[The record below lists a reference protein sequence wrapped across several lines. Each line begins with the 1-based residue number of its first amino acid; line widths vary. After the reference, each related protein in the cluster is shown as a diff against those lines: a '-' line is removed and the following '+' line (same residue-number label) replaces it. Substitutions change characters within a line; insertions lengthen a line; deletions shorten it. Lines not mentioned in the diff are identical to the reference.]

1 MSKEKGV
8 LIIAEERGRSVPDPE
23 VDAKPKRRQFTAKYK
38 LDILKEVEACR
49 EEGDIGAVLRREGL
63 YSSHLTTWRRQR
75 DAGALRGLGKKRGR
89 KAKPRDKEKER
100 LQREN
105 ARLQRENQQ
114 LRAINEIQKKV
125 SALLGIPLN
134 APEDDGSV

>member
-8 LIIAEERGRSVPDPE
+8 LSITEQKVLAVPDPE
-23 VDAKPKRRQFTAKYK
+23 VDAKPKRRRFPAKYK

-49 EEGDIGAVLRREGL
+49 EEGEIGAVLRREGL

-75 DAGALRGLGKKRGR
+75 DDGALRGLGKKRGR

-134 APEDDGSV
+134 TPEDDGSV